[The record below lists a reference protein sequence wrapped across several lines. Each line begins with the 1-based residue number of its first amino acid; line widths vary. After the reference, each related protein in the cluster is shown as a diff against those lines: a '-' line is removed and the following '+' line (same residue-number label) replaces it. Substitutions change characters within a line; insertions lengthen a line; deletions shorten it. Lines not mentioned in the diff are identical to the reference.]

1 VPVDECRV
9 GREHGRRGLPAGR
22 GVGAVVV
29 QRTQRAEQ
37 LRRVQG
43 VLVDGTRIDAEL
55 GGDLQVVHQ
64 RGPTGEAVPPG
75 HGQLRVVQGEPGR
88 CLFRCERRSGVV
100 PLDQGDR
107 LGVGG
112 DDPALQATGID
123 LEPVQ

>member
-43 VLVDGTRIDAEL
+43 VLVDGTRINGEV

-88 CLFRCERRSGVV
+88 GFIQCEF
-100 PLDQGDR
+100 QC
-107 LGVGG
+107 GG
-112 DDPALQATGID
+112 QCA
-123 LEPVQ
+123 